1 MGSLKLTHI
10 ESAFQGN
17 VLPLWCSYCR
27 DGHNVTFNLPHIITP
42 LNMPSSV
49 PILAPPPQMP
59 GILVPKEDAHDLKE
73 AVASHIERD
82 RHTFPGAQ
90 PVSFGREHLAELQ
103 KREYFMCEKTDGL
116 RVLLFLHYYDDGES
130 IRPLT
135 FLIDRKN
142 NFYRV
147 EPAIRI
153 PYWQMPEDREKFL
166 FGTILDGELV
176 HDQYPGDP
184 SPRLIYYVF
193 DALAVDNNNVT
204 TKSMDKRLGRM
215 KEHVLKPYAKWLE
228 QNPSLNVAH
237 LQPFR
242 LKEKQMHQSYHLQ
255 HIFNNILPQLKH
267 GNDGLIFTCKDTRYQ
282 FGTDQHIL
290 KWKPPHENTIDF
302 KLRLG
307 DFPLIDPEDGEDGY
321 VPDYDALPAPV
332 QLLVQ
337 HNNND
342 YRPFAELHVTP
353 AEWNI
358 MKSLNQRLDGRIIE
372 CYRSPAGQWKFK
384 AEADGTPRWRD
395 DKKDANHISTVNSV
409 LASIENP
416 VTETDLLGNEQKIKE
431 AVYRIQGRPL
441 PPHAGDDER
450 EAKKRKFSEA
460 NGQH

>member
-1 MGSLKLTHI
+1 
-10 ESAFQGN
+10 
-17 VLPLWCSYCR
+17 
-27 DGHNVTFNLPHIITP
+27 
-42 LNMPSSV
+42 MPSSMPV
-49 PILAPPPQMP
+49 HAPPPQMP
-59 GILVPKEDAHDLKE
+59 GFQVPNDDARGLKE
-73 AVASHIERD
+73 EVASILGRD
-82 RHTFPGAQ
+82 RTTFPGAQ

-103 KREYFMCEKTDGL
+103 QREYFMCEKTDGL
-116 RVLLFLHYYDDGES
+116 RVLLFLHWYDDGS
-130 IRPLT
+130 TVHPLT

-142 NFYRV
+142 NFYNV

-153 PYWQMPEDREKFL
+153 PYWQMPDDHDKFL

-176 HDQYPGDP
+176 HDQYPGEP

-193 DALAVDNNNVT
+193 DALAVDGQNVT
-204 TKSMDKRLGRM
+204 TKGMDKRLGRM
-215 KEHVLKPYAKWLE
+215 KEHVLKPYSKWLD

-237 LQPFR
+237 MQPFR

-267 GNDGLIFTCKDTRYQ
+267 GNDGLIFTCKDTPYK

-307 DFPLIDPEDGEDGY
+307 EFPLIDPEDGEEGL
-321 VPDYDALPAPV
+321 VPDYDALPSPV

-342 YRPFAELHVTP
+342 YQHFAVLALTID
-353 AEWNI
+353 EWNI
-358 MKSLNQRLDGRIIE
+358 LKSLNQRLDGRIIE
-372 CYRSPAGQWKFK
+372 CYRTPAGQWKYK
-384 AEADGTPRWRD
+384 TEADRTPRWRD
-395 DKKDANHISTVNSV
+395 DKKDANHISTVKSV

-416 VTETDLLGNEQKIKE
+416 VTEPDLLSYEQKIKE
-431 AVYRIQGRPL
+431 AVYRVQGRPL
-441 PPHAGDDER
+441 PSQTGDDER
-450 EAKKRKFSEA
+450 EAKKRKFNDA

>member
-1 MGSLKLTHI
+1 MNGKLEAYPHRKRV
-10 ESAFQGN
+10 SRQR
-17 VLPLWCSYCR
+17 PLWCSHCR
-27 DGHNVTFNLPHIITP
+27 DGHNVTLNLPHIITRF
-42 LNMPSSV
+42 NMPSSV

-59 GILVPKEDAHDLKE
+59 GVLVPKEDAHDLKE
-73 AVASHIERD
+73 AVASHIGRD
-82 RHTFPGAQ
+82 RTTFPGAQ
-90 PVSFGREHLAELQ
+90 PVSFGREHLDELQ
-103 KREYFMCEKTDGL
+103 QREYFMCEKTDGL
-116 RVLLFLHYYDDGES
+116 RVLLFLHWYDDGQCLQP
-130 IRPLT
+130 IT
-135 FLIDRKN
+135 FVIDRKN

-193 DALAVDNNNVT
+193 DALAVDNQNVT

-228 QNPSLNVAH
+228 QNPSLNIAH
-237 LQPFR
+237 IQPFR
-242 LKEKQMHQSYHLQ
+242 LKEKQMHQAYHLQ

-307 DFPLIDPEDGEDGY
+307 DFPLIDPEDGEDGS
-321 VPDYDALPAPV
+321 VPDYDALPAPL

-416 VTETDLLGNEQKIKE
+416 VTETDLLGYEQKIKE

-441 PPHAGDDER
+441 PSHPGDDER
-450 EAKKRKFSEA
+450 EVKKRKFSEA